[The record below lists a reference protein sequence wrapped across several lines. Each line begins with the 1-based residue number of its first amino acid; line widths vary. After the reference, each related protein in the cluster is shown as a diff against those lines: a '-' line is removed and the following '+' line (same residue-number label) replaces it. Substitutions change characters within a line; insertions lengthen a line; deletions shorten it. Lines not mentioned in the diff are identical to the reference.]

1 MIDGINPFTPAN
13 HMATI
18 HPFRAF
24 RPAPDVA
31 ARVAAVPYD
40 VVTTLE
46 ARRLADAEPLSFLK
60 VLRAEIDLPS
70 TENPYAQSV
79 YNRAVQNFETLTQAG
94 RYTFEAESSLYC
106 YQLTTATHEQTGVA
120 MCCSLDEYEDGL
132 VKKHEHTRRDK
143 EDDRTRHMLALG
155 AQTGTVFLTYRALT
169 TIDDLVDRTCEEGPI
184 YDFEAS
190 DNVRHRLWRVS
201 SELKKEIVHEFRSVP
216 ALYIADGHHR
226 VASAARARV
235 ELRKKGMSMGNGG
248 SMARHDVFLAVA
260 FPDQQVQVL
269 PYNRTVRDL
278 AGMNVE
284 EVLARLRS
292 KYVVRPGL
300 PMPTCRGNVSM
311 YLGGEWHV
319 ISLNVAENEEPK
331 DKRVA
336 RLDVARLQENILE
349 PLLKVVDV
357 RTDPRVEFVGGSRG
371 IVELEARVE
380 SGQAAIA
387 FSLHP
392 VDLEDLMTI
401 ADAGG
406 MMPPKSTWFEPKLRD
421 GLLIHMIK

>member
-1 MIDGINPFTPAN
+1 
-13 HMATI
+13 MATI

-40 VVTTLE
+40 VVSTLE
-46 ARRLADAEPLSFLK
+46 ARRLVDAEPLSFLK

-70 TENPYAQSV
+70 TENSYAQSV

-94 RYTFEAESSLYC
+94 RYTLEAEPSLYC

-120 MCCSLDEYEDGL
+120 MCCSLDEYEHGL
-132 VKKHEHTRRDK
+132 IKKHEHTRRDK

-169 TIDDLVDRTCEEGPI
+169 TIDELVDRTCEEVPI
-184 YDFEAS
+184 YDFEAT

-201 SELKKEIVHEFRSVP
+201 SALKSEMVNEFRSVP

-235 ELRKKGMSMGNGG
+235 ELRKRGMRKGDSG
-248 SMARHDVFLAVA
+248 SMARHDVFLSVA

-284 EVLARLRS
+284 EVLTRLRS
-292 KYVVRPGL
+292 KYIVQPGS
-300 PMPTCRGNVSM
+300 PMPTCRGKVSM

-319 ISLNVAENEEPK
+319 ISLNVPEDEETK
-331 DKRVA
+331 DERVA

-349 PLLKVVDV
+349 PLLKVVDI

-401 ADAGG
+401 ADEGG